1 LRPART
7 NLCMFPNVHLSTG
20 IGAKRSRTFS
30 GFPAD
35 RGLPPVGRSV
45 DPVKL
50 FVSPY
55 RQVAA

>member
-1 LRPART
+1 
-7 NLCMFPNVHLSTG
+7 MFPNVHLSTG

-30 GFPAD
+30 GLPAD